1 MAKKKHRKIST
12 KIMMAILLVNIISLV
27 IIGSIVGL
35 LVNDRVGRQS
45 KDGAEIQ
52 IAESIN
58 EYEQY
63 FSDIE
68 SAVSVIVNDIYADVD
83 VSKAERDKT
92 YLQDYKKQLVDRLI
106 ALGENSDLT
115 RSIYV
120 YFDTE
125 QFGQEVDAWVLEQE
139 DGSYEL
145 QDPFGYD
152 YYLDYNAWYTEPIVN
167 GQTLWTFP
175 YASSAGGLITS
186 YVTPVMVNG
195 DPIAL
200 VGMDL
205 YLDDVEKLL
214 SETKLFGSG
223 YLYLMHPD
231 GRTIIHP
238 RLPWEDSDGDGAPDT
253 PVNMLDVGDY
263 GFLLEEMNSK
273 DSGFVDYKRDDGQ
286 KVIAAFGHLNNGWI
300 VGSSIP
306 EREVIGIV
314 YFLIGVVAVVMVVF
328 VVIAVVISLL
338 MGSSITKPIKQ
349 IVESLERIKNGD
361 FTTVVKVK
369 SKDETL
375 VLAEGLNDMS
385 ASVRDLILETRHV
398 SKDMVDSAS
407 NLAAMSEETNATVDQ
422 VAVTIQEIAK
432 GTQETAGDAETG
444 AEVAA
449 NINNQFVTLME
460 NSTAMKENAELAIEM
475 NKSGLKALDTLKD
488 KSSQANSSNE
498 RVKDAVDNL
507 DKKANEI
514 TDIIQA
520 ITSIS
525 EQTNLLALNASIEA
539 ARAGEAGRGFAV
551 VADEIRK
558 LAESSSE
565 AAEEIR
571 TIIVDIQGVS
581 QDTVTVM
588 NEVSEM
594 NEQQNDALIDVNDA
608 FDKIFSSVDGIST
621 QIETVTTELD
631 ALNDSKNQLV
641 NAVNNI
647 SAISEETAAA
657 TEQVEISMDEQTK
670 AVEQVATSAE
680 RLNELSSELN
690 EKIGFFKV

>member
-1 MAKKKHRKIST
+1 MAKKKHKKISA

-27 IIGSIVGL
+27 VIGTIVGV
-35 LVNDRVGRQS
+35 LVNDRVGEQS
-45 KDGAEIQ
+45 KDGAETQ
-52 IAESIN
+52 ISESIN

-68 SAVSVIVNDIYADVD
+68 SAVSVIVNSVYADVD
-83 VSKAERDKT
+83 VSKAERDKA
-92 YLQDYKKQLVDRLI
+92 YLQDYKKELVERLI
-106 ALGENSDLT
+106 TLGENADLS

-120 YFDTE
+120 YFDAE
-125 QFGQEVDAWVLEQE
+125 QFGQEVDVWVLKQE

-145 QDPFGYD
+145 QDSFGYD
-152 YYLDYNAWYTEPIVN
+152 YYLDYNTWYTEPVIN
-167 GQTLWTFP
+167 GETMWTFP
-175 YASSAGGLITS
+175 YVSSAGGLITS
-186 YVTPVMVNG
+186 YVTPIVVNG
-195 DPIAL
+195 DPIGM

-214 SETKLFGSG
+214 SETTLFGSG

-238 RLPWEDSDGDGAPDT
+238 RLPWEDSDGDGSPDT
-253 PVNMLDVGDY
+253 PKNMLEVGDY
-263 GFLLEEMNSK
+263 QFLLDEMNAN
-273 DSGFVDYKRDDGQ
+273 DSGFISYKRDDGQ
-286 KVIAAFGHLNNGWI
+286 SVIAAYGHLNNGWI

-314 YFLIGVVAVVMVVF
+314 YFLIGAVALVLVVF
-328 VVIAVVISLL
+328 VIVAVIISLW
-338 MGSSITKPIKQ
+338 MGRSITKPIKQ
-349 IVESLERIKNGD
+349 IVEAIEKIKNGD
-361 FTTVVKVK
+361 FTTVVEVT
-369 SKDETL
+369 SKDETM

-398 SKDMVDSAS
+398 SKDMVDAAS

-422 VAVTIQEIAK
+422 VAVTIQEITK

-449 NINNQFVTLME
+449 NINNQFITLMD
-460 NSTAMKENAELAIEM
+460 NSTAMKENAEVAIEM
-475 NKSGLKALDTLKD
+475 NKSGLKALDSLKD

-498 RVKDAVDNL
+498 RVKGAVDNL

-514 TDIIQA
+514 TDIIEA
-520 ITSIS
+520 ITSIA

-558 LAESSSE
+558 LAESSSD

-581 QDTVTVM
+581 QDTVSVM

-594 NEQQNDALIDVNDA
+594 NEQQNEALVDVNQA

-631 ALNDSKNQLV
+631 ALNESKNQLV